1 MQFYSSNVKMQELNS
16 ATPAILETA
25 WNLMTWPPLF
35 IHCLFVPFFLPSLL
49 FRHSSDVMM
58 HVLLTLVFVVLLT
71 SFPSPIT
78 ARLREGE
85 CEVCL
90 KRVGDFISELSTI
103 KDETAVENGIK
114 RICKTYTDK
123 ADKRFCYYIGGSED
137 AATSLLRTLSRPI
150 INHMPKELIC
160 DRLKSADGQ
169 ICAVHYEK
177 PPTPIDWSA
186 VDLTKMR
193 VKELKHILD
202 GWQEKCEG
210 CTEKGD
216 FIRMINAVKDKHIG
230 GAAASKDL

>member
-1 MQFYSSNVKMQELNS
+1 MFRLVL
-16 ATPAILETA
+16 AIVFALA
-25 WNLMTWPPLF
+25 FVSVPLP
-35 IHCLFVPFFLPSLL
+35 V
-49 FRHSSDVMM
+49 
-58 HVLLTLVFVVLLT
+58 
-71 SFPSPIT
+71 T

-90 KRVGDFISELSTI
+90 KRVGDFVDQLSAI
-103 KDETAVENGIK
+103 KTEKGIEDGIK
-114 RICKTYTDK
+114 RICKSYSDK

-150 INHMPKELIC
+150 LNHMPKELIC

-177 PPTPIDWSA
+177 PDKPIDWSTI
-186 VDLTKMR
+186 DLSKLR

-202 GWQEKCEG
+202 NWRETCDG

-216 FIRMINAVKDKHIG
+216 YIRMIGAVKDKHI
-230 GAAASKDL
+230 AAQTHSAAKDL